1 MNMPFQDIDLRLH
14 RRNRGFTL
22 IELMIVVAII
32 AIIAAVALPSYFDS
46 IRKSRRADAISEI
59 ARVQQA
65 QERWRANNV
74 ANNATLTGAG
84 GLGLQSATTSGSYYT
99 LSLAVPATDA
109 AAIAVAGATTGDSYS
124 VIASVPGPT
133 SSQWADA
140 NCRVLKANIVKGEMT
155 YLAGAT
161 ASGLNDASTNIT
173 ARRCWNR

>member
-46 IRKSRRADAISEI
+46 IRKSRRSDAISEI

-84 GLGLQSATTSGSYYT
+84 GLGLQSATTSESYYT
-99 LSLAVPATDA
+99 L
-109 AAIAVAGATTGDSYS
+109 
-124 VIASVPGPT
+124 
-133 SSQWADA
+133 
-140 NCRVLKANIVKGEMT
+140 
-155 YLAGAT
+155 
-161 ASGLNDASTNIT
+161 
-173 ARRCWNR
+173 